1 MGADMSLDVDMA
13 FGADMAFGVV
23 GADVLG
29 GPRARG
35 VPEASPMSFPTSL
48 QLPLPPSF
56 PGHVPAPQICY
67 NSALMSDSTL
77 THVRNIG
84 IVAHIDAGKTTT
96 TERILFYTGKIHKTG
111 EVHEGDTT
119 TDFMIQEKERGI
131 TIQSAAISCTW
142 KDWAINIIDTPG
154 HVDFTMEVE
163 RSLRVLDGAVCVF
176 CAVGGVQPQS
186 ETVWRQADRYHVPR
200 VAFVNKM
207 DRMGA
212 DFGRVVEEIR
222 TKLRANAAP
231 VELPIGK
238 EEGFKGVVDL
248 LEMKGIVYD
257 EASEGKTFTVGEIPA
272 ELKDD
277 AELARAELCEKIAD
291 LDEGVM
297 EAYLERGDL
306 TADELRAAI
315 RRQVVAGAFVPVL
328 CGTAFKDKGI
338 QPLLDAIGLYLPA
351 PTDRPP
357 VEATD
362 LKSGERVTRR
372 QDPAEPLA
380 ALVFKIATDP
390 YVGRLYFVRVY
401 SGVLKK
407 GANAFNPRTKKRE
420 RVMKIV
426 RLFADQQIEVD
437 HLAAGDIGAL
447 VGLKECTTGDTLC
460 AEMKPLYLERIT
472 APQPVMFLA
481 IEPKSGADKD
491 KLVASMEQ
499 LAAED
504 PTCQVRQDEET
515 GQTILSGMGEL
526 HLEILVDR
534 LKREFKCAA
543 NVGKPMVSYV
553 ETVTAP
559 ALKEFTFD
567 RELGGRR
574 HAVTLAIEI
583 RPLERGK
590 GVQVDVSRDFR
601 NALPDPKLADVVV
614 QGLRDGVATGV
625 LARFPMTDL
634 AVCAV
639 RCALVDPEISDEIAF
654 RSAAVMGFR
663 EAAEAASPEFLEPIM
678 KLEITTPPESVGEV
692 LGDLNARRGTVLD
705 MEQRGDMQ
713 IVHARVPMA
722 QMFGYS
728 TAIRSLTKG
737 RASYS
742 MEPSDFALVP
752 RNVREELLAR

>member
-1 MGADMSLDVDMA
+1 
-13 FGADMAFGVV
+13 
-23 GADVLG
+23 
-29 GPRARG
+29 
-35 VPEASPMSFPTSL
+35 
-48 QLPLPPSF
+48 
-56 PGHVPAPQICY
+56 
-67 NSALMSDSTL
+67 MSDSTL

-238 EEGFKGVVDL
+238 EEGFQGVVDL

-272 ELKDD
+272 GLKDD

-297 EAYLERGDL
+297 EAYLEKGDL

-362 LKSGERVTRR
+362 LKSGAKVTRR

-420 RVMKIV
+420 RIMKIV

-559 ALKEFTFD
+559 AVKAFTFD
-567 RELGGRR
+567 RELGGKR

-601 NALPDPKLADVVV
+601 NTLPDPKLADVVV

-639 RCALVDPEISDEIAF
+639 RCTLVDPEISDEIAF

-663 EAAEAASPEFLEPIM
+663 EAAEAAAPEFLEPIM

>member
-1 MGADMSLDVDMA
+1 MEEDSSL
-13 FGADMAFGVV
+13 
-23 GADVLG
+23 
-29 GPRARG
+29 
-35 VPEASPMSFPTSL
+35 SK
-48 QLPLPPSF
+48 
-56 PGHVPAPQICY
+56 
-67 NSALMSDSTL
+67 
-77 THVRNIG
+77 VRNIG

-131 TIQSAAISCTW
+131 TIQSAAISCSW

-212 DFGRVVEEIR
+212 DFGRVLEELR
-222 TKLRANAAP
+222 TKLKANAAA
-231 VELPIGK
+231 VELPIGR
-238 EEGFKGVVDL
+238 EDSFKGVIDL
-248 LEMKGIVYD
+248 VEMKSIVYD
-257 EASEGKTFTVGEIPA
+257 EASEGKKFEVGEVPP
-272 ELKDD
+272 EMKDD
-277 AELARAELCEKIAD
+277 AELARAELCEKVAD

-297 EAYLERGDL
+297 EAYLENGDL
-306 TADELRAAI
+306 TADELRGAM
-315 RRQVVAGAFVPVL
+315 RRLVVAGQFVPVL
-328 CGTAFKDKGI
+328 CGSAFKDKGV
-338 QPLLDAIGLYLPA
+338 QPLLDAIGLYLPS

-362 LKSGERVTRR
+362 LKSETKVTRR
-372 QDPAEPLA
+372 HDAKEPLT

-390 YVGRLYFVRVY
+390 YVGRLFFVRVY

-437 HLAAGDIGAL
+437 ELSAGDIGAI

-460 AEMKPLYLERIT
+460 AEMKPCYLERIV
-472 APQPVMFLA
+472 APQPVMFMA

-559 ALKEFTFD
+559 AMKEFTFD
-567 RELGGRR
+567 RELGGKR
-574 HAVTLAIEI
+574 HAVTMSIEVK
-583 RPLERGK
+583 PLERGK
-590 GVQVDVSRDFR
+590 GVNVDVSRAFV
-601 NALPDPKLADVVV
+601 NALPDPKLADVVK
-614 QGLRDGVATGV
+614 QGLLDGISTGV
-625 LARFPMTDL
+625 LARYPMTDL
-634 AVCAV
+634 EATAV
-639 RCALVDPEISDEIAF
+639 RCEIVDPEVSDEIAF

-728 TAIRSLTKG
+728 TAVRSLTKG

>member
-1 MGADMSLDVDMA
+1 MDENSL
-13 FGADMAFGVV
+13 
-23 GADVLG
+23 
-29 GPRARG
+29 
-35 VPEASPMSFPTSL
+35 SK
-48 QLPLPPSF
+48 
-56 PGHVPAPQICY
+56 
-67 NSALMSDSTL
+67 
-77 THVRNIG
+77 VRNIG

-96 TERILFYTGKIHKTG
+96 TERILFYTGKIHKPG

-119 TDFMIQEKERGI
+119 TDFMVQEKERGI
-131 TIQSAAISCTW
+131 TIQSAAITCEW
-142 KDWAINIIDTPG
+142 KGRTVNIIDTPG

-186 ETVWRQADRYHVPR
+186 ETVWRQADRYRVPR

-212 DFGRVVEEIR
+212 DFARVVEELR
-222 TKLRANAAP
+222 TKLKANACP

-238 EEGFKGVVDL
+238 EDGFQGVVDL
-248 LEMKGIVYD
+248 LEMKGIIYD
-257 EASEGKTFTVGEIPA
+257 EASEGKNFTVGEVPA
-272 ELKDD
+272 ELKDE
-277 AELARAELCEKIAD
+277 AELARAELCEKVAD

-297 EAYLERGDL
+297 EAYLEKGDL
-306 TADELRAAI
+306 TADELRGAI

-338 QPLLDAIGLYLPA
+338 QPLLDAVVDYLPA

-357 VEATD
+357 VAATD
-362 LKSGERVTRR
+362 LKSGTAVTRKH
-372 QDPAEPLA
+372 DPQELLT
-380 ALVFKIATDP
+380 ALVFKIASDT
-390 YVGRLYFVRVY
+390 YGRLFFVRVY
-401 SGVLKK
+401 GGVLKK
-407 GANAFNPRTKKRE
+407 GANVYNPRTKKRE

-426 RLFADQQIEVD
+426 RLFADDRTEVD
-437 HLAAGDIGAL
+437 ELRAGDIGAI
-447 VGLKECTTGDTLC
+447 VGLKDATTGDTLC
-460 AEMKPLYLERIT
+460 AEMKPCYLERIT

-491 KLVASMEQ
+491 KLVDAMNE

-543 NVGKPMVSYV
+543 NVGKPMVSYL
-553 ETVTAP
+553 ETVTVPSAK
-559 ALKEFTFD
+559 AFTFD
-567 RELGGRR
+567 RELGGKR
-574 HAVTLAIEI
+574 HAVTLTVEVK
-583 RPLERGK
+583 PLERGK
-590 GVQVDVSRDFR
+590 GREVQVARDVLND
-601 NALPDPKLADVVV
+601 LPDPKLAACIE
-614 QGLRDGVATGV
+614 QALMDGVMTGV
-625 LARFPMTDL
+625 LARYPMTDL
-634 AVCAV
+634 SATAT
-639 RCALVDPEISDEIAF
+639 RMEIVDPEVSDEIAL
-654 RSAAVMGFR
+654 RGAAMMGFR
-663 EAAEAASPEFLEPIM
+663 EAAEAAATEFLEPIM

-722 QMFGYS
+722 QMFGYA

-742 MEPSDFALVP
+742 MEPDTFDIAP
-752 RNVREELLAR
+752 RAVREELLSR

>member
-1 MGADMSLDVDMA
+1 
-13 FGADMAFGVV
+13 
-23 GADVLG
+23 
-29 GPRARG
+29 
-35 VPEASPMSFPTSL
+35 
-48 QLPLPPSF
+48 
-56 PGHVPAPQICY
+56 
-67 NSALMSDSTL
+67 MSDSTL

-119 TDFMIQEKERGI
+119 TDFMVQEKERGI

-238 EEGFKGVVDL
+238 EEGFQGVVDL

-272 ELKDD
+272 GLKDD

-297 EAYLERGDL
+297 EAYLEKGDL

-362 LKSGERVTRR
+362 LKSGEKVTRR

-420 RVMKIV
+420 RIMKIV

-559 ALKEFTFD
+559 AVKAFTFD
-567 RELGGRR
+567 RELGGKR

-590 GVQVDVSRDFR
+590 GVQVDMSRDFR
-601 NALPDPKLADVVV
+601 NTLPDPKLADVVV

-639 RCALVDPEISDEIAF
+639 RCTLVDPEISDEIAF

-663 EAAEAASPEFLEPIM
+663 EAAEAAVPEFLEPIM

>member
-1 MGADMSLDVDMA
+1 
-13 FGADMAFGVV
+13 
-23 GADVLG
+23 
-29 GPRARG
+29 
-35 VPEASPMSFPTSL
+35 
-48 QLPLPPSF
+48 
-56 PGHVPAPQICY
+56 
-67 NSALMSDSTL
+67 MSDSTL

-119 TDFMIQEKERGI
+119 TDFMVQEKERGI

-238 EEGFKGVVDL
+238 EEGFQGVVDL

-272 ELKDD
+272 GLKDD

-297 EAYLERGDL
+297 EAYLEKGDL

-362 LKSGERVTRR
+362 LKSGAKVTRR

-420 RVMKIV
+420 RIMKIV

-543 NVGKPMVSYV
+543 IVGKPMVSYV

-559 ALKEFTFD
+559 AVKAFTFD
-567 RELGGRR
+567 RELGGKR

-601 NALPDPKLADVVV
+601 NTLPDPKLADVVV

-639 RCALVDPEISDEIAF
+639 RCTLVDPEISDEIAF

-663 EAAEAASPEFLEPIM
+663 EAAEAAAPEFLEPIM